1 MAANAV
7 DATRKWWE
15 DLNLPPNVVRNPA
28 LISDKLKDARI
39 IFQNKALWERF
50 NELQTEMVVTK
61 IGRRMFPSVSIRLC
75 GLCPNTYY
83 FILLDVIPVDNF
95 RYRYNA
101 GTWTVAGRDPAE
113 ILTQFYKHPDSP
125 ALGSHWMKDEI
136 FFDKVKLSN
145 GQIEYIS
152 PNDSKIVKRISIR
165 SMRKYIVRIH
175 LSAESDIR
183 CLNMRYFKTFCLEE
197 TKFIAVT
204 AYHNDQVTQLKI
216 SYNPFAKGFRE
227 AAFKRGE
234 SDGDVYE
241 EAERSIVKVEAGSST
256 DNETVPQTAV
266 QMPEFENRREIS
278 AAEAYSRYQ
287 AQQEQENRRV
297 SFFRHPIRWYAN
309 MFDED
314 LLYFPLFAHPSFLS
328 PVFYPNHGIPGAFA
342 FPHQNL
348 NNHYNADYNN
358 RDYRSQN
365 RGGT

>member
-1 MAANAV
+1 MPKYQVYLMA
-7 DATRKWWE
+7 
-15 DLNLPPNVVRNPA
+15 
-28 LISDKLKDARI
+28 
-39 IFQNKALWERF
+39 
-50 NELQTEMVVTK
+50 EL
-61 IGRRMFPSVSIRLC
+61 
-75 GLCPNTYY
+75 
-83 FILLDVIPVDNF
+83 
-95 RYRYNA
+95 
-101 GTWTVAGRDPAE
+101 
-113 ILTQFYKHPDSP
+113 
-125 ALGSHWMKDEI
+125 
-136 FFDKVKLSN
+136 
-145 GQIEYIS
+145 
-152 PNDSKIVKRISIR
+152 
-165 SMRKYIVRIH
+165 
-175 LSAESDIR
+175 
-183 CLNMRYFKTFCLEE
+183 
-197 TKFIAVT
+197 
-204 AYHNDQVTQLKI
+204 
-216 SYNPFAKGFRE
+216 
-227 AAFKRGE
+227 GE